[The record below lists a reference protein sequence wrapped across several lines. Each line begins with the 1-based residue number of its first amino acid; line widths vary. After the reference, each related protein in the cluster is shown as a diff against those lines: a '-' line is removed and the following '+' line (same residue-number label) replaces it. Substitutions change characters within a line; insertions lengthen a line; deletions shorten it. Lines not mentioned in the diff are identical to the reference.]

1 MKKKKKKEKKHQLE
15 VDDDIGAV
23 VSLGLKIV
31 EMMIILVIAT
41 APLAPQNANYL
52 LFSLLFIVEKIMR
65 GVK

>member
-1 MKKKKKKEKKHQLE
+1 MKKKKKKEKRHQLE

-41 APLAPQNANYL
+41 APQNANYL

>member
-1 MKKKKKKEKKHQLE
+1 MKKKKKKEKRHQLE

-31 EMMIILVIAT
+31 EMMITLVIAT
-41 APLAPQNANYL
+41 APQNANYL